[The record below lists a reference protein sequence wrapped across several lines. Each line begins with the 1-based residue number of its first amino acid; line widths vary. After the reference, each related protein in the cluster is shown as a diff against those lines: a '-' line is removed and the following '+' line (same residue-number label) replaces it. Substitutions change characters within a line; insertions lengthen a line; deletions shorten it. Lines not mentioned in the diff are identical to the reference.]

1 MSNFQ
6 IGLQMNDIMYIG
18 YNLLLALLLGIF
30 KDPLAVIFIQAVT
43 AGLSIIFVYK
53 ISRMLFNKATA
64 IIASFF
70 YYYYSW
76 TITLWSMYI
85 LSDSFFI
92 SLLLLNVY
100 LLLKFMQ
107 SNKSVYKVLFILSSL
122 YILVFRPTGVVSLFF
137 IMIYI
142 LINLDKQKLW
152 GFVKKHRFVIG
163 GSLTTGVIAGI
174 YLFSGSKLDP
184 FLSSMQFNAKMVLY
198 NVYAKGWIYDRP
210 SPYDYFFKP
219 DYTINV
225 LNSLILSFIL
235 NNWDHVSVL
244 YGKRIIAF
252 IGKWAWDI
260 KLTGVRSY
268 VRLGWYLLP
277 ATLFLIGT
285 IAAIAKGIFRKVSIL
300 WLVILAVFV
309 FCIILF
315 IDGMYRYKAPS
326 LPFIMIVVA
335 YGLERVLHEAF
346 VIGKKLT
353 LKLLARTRRNTEVES
368 GM

>member
-1 MSNFQ
+1 
-6 IGLQMNDIMYIG
+6 MNDIMYIG
-18 YNLLLALLLGIF
+18 YNLLLALLLGLF
-30 KDPLAVIFIQAVT
+30 KDPVAVVFIQAVV

-53 ISRMLFNKATA
+53 ISRMLFNKITA

-76 TITLWSMYI
+76 PITLWSTYI

-107 SNKSVYKVLFILSSL
+107 SNKSVYKILFIMSSV

-137 IMIYI
+137 IMVYI
-142 LINLDKQKLW
+142 LINIDTQKVW
-152 GFVKKHRFVIG
+152 EFINRHRLAIG
-163 GSLTTGVIAGI
+163 GSLAAAVITVI
-174 YLFSGSKLDP
+174 YLFVGNKLDP

-210 SPYDYFFKP
+210 SPHDYFYKP
-219 DYTINV
+219 NYTIDV
-225 LNSLILSFIL
+225 LNSLILSFL
-235 NNWDHVSVL
+235 VNNWDHVSIL

-252 IGKWAWDI
+252 VGKWAWDI
-260 KLTGVRSY
+260 KLTGIRSY

-277 ATLFLIGT
+277 AALFLVGT
-285 IAAIAKGIFRKVSIL
+285 IAAIVQGIFRKASIL
-300 WLVILAVFV
+300 WLTIFAVFV

-326 LPFIMIVVA
+326 VPFIMIVVA
-335 YGLERVLHEAF
+335 YGAERVFHEGF
-346 VIGKKLT
+346 VLVKKMAV
-353 LKLLARTRRNTEVES
+353 KLFSKTRRNTGLDS
-368 GM
+368 SM